1 MGDRICRKVALQL
14 LPLLV
19 FCYFLS
25 FLDRVNISFAALT
38 MNADLGFSATVYG
51 WGAGIFFIGYILF
64 EVPSNILM
72 KRFGARIWIARI
84 MVTWGLISACMS
96 LVTTPTSFYILRFLL
111 GFAEAGFFPG
121 IVFYL
126 SQWFPAAWRAR
137 IMGGFLLAL
146 PLSTMLGA
154 PVSTWLLGMDHFGL
168 AGWQWLF
175 ILEGLP
181 TVLVGVAVFFILP
194 NRPDDARW
202 LTPDEKDWL
211 NRTLAAE
218 QAEGS
223 QTHGSVRAVLA
234 SGKVWMLSLIY
245 LGIVVGLYAF
255 TFWVPQIT
263 RSLGTLSLFEVGLIA
278 VIPNMLAASVLLL
291 WGQKSDR
298 SGERIG
304 HLAYPALVGGL
315 LFAASGWTAD
325 RPLLSYLLFCAGFL
339 ASFAAFPVFWT
350 LPMALL
356 SGTAAAAGIALINS
370 VGNIG
375 GFLGPIIIGEV
386 KDMTG
391 SYGMGI
397 AVVGAFVFM
406 SGLLTLA
413 LARKAPEVVEATRR
427 SG

>member
-1 MGDRICRKVALQL
+1 MGDRICRKVAWRL

-19 FCYFLS
+19 LCYFLS

-96 LVTTPTSFYILRFLL
+96 LITTPTSFYILRFML

-154 PVSTWLLGMDHFGL
+154 PVSTLLLGMDHFGL

-181 TVLVGVAVFFILP
+181 TVLVGIAVYFILP
-194 NRPDDARW
+194 NRPDEARW
-202 LTPDEKDWL
+202 LTPDEKHWL
-211 NRTLAAE
+211 NGALAAE

-223 QTHGSVRAVLA
+223 QAHGSVRAVLA

-263 RSLGTLSLFEVGLIA
+263 RSLGSLSLFQVGLIA
-278 VIPNMLAASVLLL
+278 VIPNLLAAAVLLL
-291 WGQKSDR
+291 WGRKSDR
-298 SGERIG
+298 SGERIR
-304 HLAYPALVGGL
+304 HLAYPALVGGV

-325 RPLLSYLLFCAGFL
+325 QPMLSYLLFCAGFL

-397 AVVGAFVFM
+397 AVVGAFVFL
-406 SGLLTLA
+406 SGLLTLT
-413 LARKAPEVVEATRR
+413 LARKAPEVAAAANR